1 MRALPCASFALLVA
15 AFLSSP
21 ALADIGEVVHCA
33 DQADD
38 EARLACYDA
47 AVAKLKTEAADA
59 QTRGKTLFGLPIPF
73 TEPRTEQNFGK
84 PPAAPPEVKEVT
96 EISGKLV
103 GWTKDPLGR
112 PILVL
117 DNGQVWKVMEYKP
130 LLVSTSGTTTV
141 RIERRFMGGYY
152 MSVNGADTNL
162 TVTRLK

>member
-1 MRALPCASFALLVA
+1 M
-15 AFLSSP
+15 
-21 ALADIGEVVHCA
+21 
-33 DQADD
+33 
-38 EARLACYDA
+38 ACYDA